1 MIKIWKNTATL
12 DDYGESLNF
21 TNNKKEANIALLGSK
36 PIQLMGISL
45 IESHFGAGIGKD
57 NVPEVE
63 AEKGNNS

>member
-12 DDYGESLNF
+12 DDYGECLNF

-36 PIQLMGISL
+36 PIQLMEFPSL
-45 IESHFGAGIGKD
+45 KAIFRAGIGKD

-63 AEKGNNS
+63 ARKRE